1 MTDSRIIRLAFAR
14 PGSKAFKDMTPEEH
28 IERNIYMRNKLKGTA
43 CENATDEDLD
53 NMRLKQVEQ
62 GLYYENDNAVVK
74 LGFDATYADD
84 RRKRAA
90 IPSIYEGMRAKAFN
104 FNIYGSDVDN
114 AKNVV
119 NAFIANF
126 RKFQNKGYGLFIWS
140 KTKGTG
146 KTMLASILLNEAVMR
161 YMTPSK
167 FITVYDYLDMVAE
180 SWKNKSGD
188 ISTRLKSIENA
199 PLLVLDDIGIQSVDK
214 MANDKLFKLIDKRY
228 SKRLVTIYTS
238 NKEIANLGL
247 DDRITSRIEPPRNFI
262 VHLPEVSVRNKD
274 AERKQEEFLSRLKE
288 D

>member
-1 MTDSRIIRLAFAR
+1 MTDNRISRLAFAR
-14 PGSKAFKDMTPEEH
+14 LGSKAFKDMTPEEH
-28 IERNIYMRNKLKGTA
+28 IDRNIYMRNKLKGTA

-53 NMRLKQVEQ
+53 NIRLKQVEQ

-90 IPSIYEGMRAKAFN
+90 IPSIYEGMRANAFN
-104 FNIYGSDVDN
+104 FDIYGTDVADVR
-114 AKNVV
+114 KVI
-119 NAFIANF
+119 NAFVLNF
-126 RKFQNKGYGLFIWS
+126 GKFQKEGYGLFIWS

-146 KTMLASILLNEAVMR
+146 KTMLASILLNEVVMY
-161 YMTPSK
+161 YMTPAR

-180 SWKNKSGD
+180 SWKDKSGD

-199 PLLVLDDIGIQSVDK
+199 PLLVLDDIGVQSVDK

-274 AERKQEEFLSRLKE
+274 AERKQKEFLTRLKE
-288 D
+288 E